1 MMHLQYP
8 LARVPLVLVDPSDTL
23 VALPMKGWTSSWVK
37 ARHIGPS
44 GPEARG

>member
-1 MMHLQYP
+1 MTQLQYP
-8 LARVPLVLVDPSDTL
+8 LARVLLVLVDSSDTF

-37 ARHIGPS
+37 ARHIGSS